1 MQLGISSYT
10 YGWNVENGTNEI
22 DLIESAKEFG
32 VKLIQIGDNLPLH
45 TFNAEQLDVFEK
57 AVQKNGITLEI
68 GAKGLVHEHLHQYI
82 LLCKRFNA
90 KILRFIIDDYNYNPS
105 IEEVISVIKSEM
117 DLLLQYKITL
127 ALENH
132 DRLKANEYA
141 AIIKSIGSPSVGICL
156 DTVNSMGAGESI
168 ETILEILLPYTV
180 NLHIKDFGIARLP
193 HKQGFIID
201 GRIAGE
207 GLLNISSLLEKIK
220 GFNICRTCILEQWV
234 SPEKDYV
241 ETILKEKLWA
251 EKSIHYLK
259 ALPYWGES

>member
-10 YGWNVENGTNEI
+10 YGWNVEQGMNEMG
-22 DLIESAKEFG
+22 LIEKANEFG
-32 VKLIQIGDNLPLH
+32 ITLIQMGDNLPLH
-45 TFNAEQLDVFEK
+45 TFSNERLHVFEK
-57 AVQKNGITLEI
+57 ALKQSGITIEL
-68 GAKGLVHEHLHQYI
+68 GAKGLSQQHLHQYI

-90 KILRFIIDDYNYNPS
+90 KILRFIIDDSNYQPS
-105 IEEVISVIKSEM
+105 IEEVISVIKNEA
-117 DLLLQYKITL
+117 DLLDKYNITL

-141 AIIKSIGSPSVGICL
+141 AIIKSVNRPNVGICL

-168 ETILEILLPYTV
+168 ETIIDTLLPYTV

-207 GLLNISSLLEKIK
+207 GLLDISSLLEKVK
-220 GFNICRTCILEQWV
+220 ACNRCHTCIVEQWV
-234 SPEKDYV
+234 VPEKDYV
-241 ETILKEKLWA
+241 DTILKEKLWA

-259 ALPYWGES
+259 ALPFWGES

>member
-10 YGWNVENGTNEI
+10 YGWNVENGMNEI
-22 DLIESAKEFG
+22 DLIESAKKFG

-45 TFNAEQLDVFEK
+45 TFNEESLQVFEK
-57 AVQKNGITLEI
+57 ELQQNDITVEP
-68 GAKGLVHEHLHQYI
+68 GAKGLSQPHLHQYI
-82 LLCKRFNA
+82 LLCKKFNA
-90 KILRFIIDDYNYNPS
+90 KILRFIIDDYKYQPS
-105 IEEVISVIKSEM
+105 IEEVIRVIKSEM
-117 DLLLQYKITL
+117 DLLDKYNITL

-141 AIIKSIGSPSVGICL
+141 AIIKSIGSPNVGICL
-156 DTVNSMGAGESI
+156 DTVNSMGASESI
-168 ETILEILLPYTV
+168 ETIIETLLPYTV

-207 GLLNISSLLEKIK
+207 GLLNIPPLLEKIK
-220 GFNICRTCILEQWV
+220 DRNICHTCILEQWV

-259 ALPYWGES
+259 ALPFWGES